1 MRTNER
7 KGSIVVLVAVLMVV
21 LLGFGAFAI
30 DISQMQA
37 YKSELRRTADA
48 AVLAAT
54 LQLLH
59 ETQHD
64 SARLEAD
71 RSLADNAVFGDV
83 ATITTFEYGRWSDT
97 TGFVPLCSSGCS
109 AIANAVRLELAGPEQ
124 RFYLAR
130 LFGRSNFTLST
141 TVAAWLPVTATPC
154 AAPFA
159 IQLANWPLGL
169 PSEGRPS
176 ATVLR
181 NFPMRFTVK
190 RLARPSD
197 APDSTYGAINL
208 PPYPSSLGNGVD
220 NYALNLSLT
229 LPFAP
234 TCHRLLPLMQVQA
247 KIGGYNQETIDG
259 TSAGGGLVR
268 FCANLTGDACY
279 GSGGQ
284 IGRAVRV
291 PIVQPVPAGAACL
304 DDTNVIFDEDRLST
318 GGALCYEVVDV
329 GTFVIIG
336 ATIDLSEAGEVYAQY
351 AGRDTIG
358 PARGYA
364 QRPILVQ

>member
-1 MRTNER
+1 MRTSER

-59 ETQHD
+59 ETEHD
-64 SARLEAD
+64 SARLQAD
-71 RSLADNAVFGDV
+71 RSIADNPIFGGV
-83 ATITTFEYGRWSDT
+83 ASVTSFEYGHWSDS
-97 TGFVPLCSSGCS
+97 TGFVPLCSTGCS

-124 RFYLAR
+124 GFYLAR
-130 LFGRSNFTLST
+130 LFGRSNFSLSAEVT
-141 TVAAWLPVTATPC
+141 AWLPVTATPC

-169 PSEGRPS
+169 PSEGRPT

-181 NFPMRFTVK
+181 NSPMFFTVK

-220 NYALNLSLT
+220 NYALNVSLT
-229 LPFAP
+229 LSFAP
-234 TCHRLLPLMQVQA
+234 ACHRLLPTTQVQA

-259 TSAGGGLVR
+259 TSAGGGLIR
-268 FCANLTGDACY
+268 FCTTLTGNTCY

-291 PIVQPVPAGAACL
+291 PIVQPVPASAACL
-304 DDTNVIFDEDRLST
+304 TNVIFDEDRLST

-329 GTFVIIG
+329 GTFVIVG
-336 ATIDLSEAGEVYAQY
+336 ATMDLSEAGEVYAQY